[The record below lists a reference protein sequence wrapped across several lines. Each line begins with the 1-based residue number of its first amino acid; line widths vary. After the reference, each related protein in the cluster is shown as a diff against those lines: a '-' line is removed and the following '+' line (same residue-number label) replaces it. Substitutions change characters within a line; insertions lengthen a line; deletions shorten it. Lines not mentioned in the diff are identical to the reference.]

1 LPATPTGNQS
11 TQQPEIGL
19 QGFVTGI
26 ISLMCMQYEC
36 KCVCMCVGNEETK
49 EQALKFWPVLIAST
63 IPKALF
69 PDAQLRNVWLL

>member
-1 LPATPTGNQS
+1 
-11 TQQPEIGL
+11 
-19 QGFVTGI
+19 
-26 ISLMCMQYEC
+26 MCMQYEC